1 MPSSL
6 HVTFSVEQR
15 MFVHAALMSGKG
27 GKESMYLDLQMKQGQ
42 TLSPQMIQS
51 AKILQMTAEE
61 LVKYINEL
69 ALENPAIDVVAPFQ
83 QLWPDFNSEQN
94 YSFYQKQNE
103 YDDDDFKNRWNY
115 NADNGETL
123 QNYLWSQLIMED
135 FSSLETKI
143 VKFMLECLDG
153 KGYLTETVHDVS
165 VYFKVNES
173 LVQKLLEKLQTL
185 EPAGI
190 CACSLEECL
199 KLQLKS
205 RKMLSPVLSQIIDD
219 CLEMVAK
226 NKIPSIK
233 RKLRLSYS
241 EATAYC
247 NIIRSLNPKPGTSF
261 GNREQMRYIVPDVT
275 IVKFRDHFDILL
287 NESPCSGIEIN
298 CYYQQLNQ
306 RRESEEVKAYLDS
319 KIRQAEWIRHCIAQR
334 TKTIMQVSKKV
345 LEYQEAFFIK
355 GPNYLVPLR
364 MGDVAEA
371 IGVHE
376 STVSRTVSKKY
387 LQCSWGVYPMSF
399 FFPRGVIKHEEG
411 QLHEEAKSLTNG
423 DIRRV
428 IQDIIKEEDKK
439 KPYSDRILG
448 EMILESGISISR
460 RTVAKYREEAG
471 IPDASGRKRY
481 N

>member
-1 MPSSL
+1 MLVFLWSS
-6 HVTFSVEQR
+6 VF
-15 MFVHAALMSGKG
+15 FVHAALMSGKG
-27 GKESMYLDLQMKQGQ
+27 GKESMNLDLQMKQGQ

-61 LVKYINEL
+61 LDKYINEL
-69 ALENPAIDVVAPFQ
+69 ALENPAMDVVAPFQ
-83 QLWPDFNSEQN
+83 QQRWPDSFYEQN
-94 YSFYQKQNE
+94 YYFYQKQN
-103 YDDDDFKNRWNY
+103 DDDDFKNSWNY
-115 NADNGETL
+115 KADDGETL

-143 VKFMLECLDG
+143 VKFMLESLDG
-153 KGYLTETVHDVS
+153 KGYLTESVHDIS

-190 CACSLEECL
+190 CARSLEECL

-226 NKIPSIK
+226 NKIPAIK
-233 RKLRLSYS
+233 RKLRLSTS
-241 EATAYC
+241 EVSGYC
-247 NIIRSLNPKPGTSF
+247 QIIRSMNPKPGTSF

-287 NESPCSGIEIN
+287 NESSCSGIEIS
-298 CYYQQLNQ
+298 CYYQQMNQ

-334 TKTIMQVSKKV
+334 TKTIIQVSKKI
-345 LEYQEAFFIK
+345 LEYQEAFFMK
-355 GPNYLVPLR
+355 GLNYLVPLR

-376 STVSRTVSKKY
+376 STVSRAVSKKY

-399 FFPRGVIKHEEG
+399 FFPRSVVKHVES
-411 QLHEEAKSLTNG
+411 QLHEEAQSLTNG
-423 DIRRV
+423 DIKRV
-428 IQDIIKEEDKK
+428 LQDIIKEEDKK

-448 EMILESGISISR
+448 EKILESGISISR